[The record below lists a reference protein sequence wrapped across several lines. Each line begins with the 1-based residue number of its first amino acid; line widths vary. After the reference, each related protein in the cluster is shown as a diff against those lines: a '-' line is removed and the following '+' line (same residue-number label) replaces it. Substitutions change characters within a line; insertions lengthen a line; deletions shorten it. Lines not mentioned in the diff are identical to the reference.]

1 MGKVSQ
7 WWCWWCWWWWCFRDG
22 ASIWVRPGAAGN
34 GFCWSWEGNSRG
46 TESGTRLAWQ
56 HRHVE
61 RQVLDQCAQS
71 LHGWWYVVDILY
83 LNSVPSLHGRW
94 YVLTWHLVLD
104 HFFSSTLIPNLQSL
118 RVCETVLTNH
128 LFLMLSPLGFL
139 KSHIYSCPCNI
150 VNLSVWP
157 LVSFTP
163 FSKNLSFLHCLRQ
176 WCHSQF

>member
-71 LHGWWYVVDILY
+71 LHGWRYVVDILY
-83 LNSVPSLHGRW
+83 LTSVPSLHGRW
-94 YVLTWHLVLD
+94 YVVDTLYLTSVPRVYTAGGTYLLD
-104 HFFSSTLIPNLQSL
+104 TLYLTSVP
-118 RVCETVLTNH
+118 RVYTAGGTYLLDTLYLT
-128 LFLMLSPLGFL
+128 
-139 KSHIYSCPCNI
+139 
-150 VNLSVWP
+150 SVP
-157 LVSFTP
+157 RVYTAGGM
-163 FSKNLSFLHCLRQ
+163 
-176 WCHSQF
+176 